1 MALGGLVNI
10 DFDLSIFDRPVVVF
24 DTETTGTGRA
34 DRLVEFGGVRFEP
47 GRSPLA
53 YATLVCPEIPIPWQA
68 QRVHHI
74 SEAMVADQPTFE
86 RVLPDIVD
94 FFDGALVFAH
104 NLSFDERLL
113 RQSAEV
119 TGGSIAFD
127 GLCTV
132 RLARRIHPERRGRGA
147 HSLSGLAEL
156 YGLQNPAAHRA
167 LGDAETTARLL
178 ACFVRRSPEVVATF
192 VAGR

>member
-1 MALGGLVNI
+1 L
-10 DFDLSIFDRPVVVF
+10 DLSIFEQPVVVF
-24 DTETTGTGRA
+24 DTETTGTGRS
-34 DRLVEFGGVRFEP
+34 DRLVEFGGLRFEP
-47 GRSPLA
+47 GQAPILF
-53 YATLVCPEIPIPWQA
+53 ATLIRPGIPIPWHA
-68 QRVHHI
+68 QNVHNI
-74 SEAMVADQPTFE
+74 SEQMVAGQPSFD
-86 RVLPDIVD
+86 RVLPDIVA
-94 FFDGALVFAH
+94 FFEGALVFAH

-119 TGGSIAFD
+119 SGGSIDFD
-127 GLCTV
+127 GRCTV

-147 HSLSGLAEL
+147 HSLSGLADL
-156 YGLQNPAAHRA
+156 YGLENPAAHRA